1 MIHKKLRRHLQY
13 TAVYHGTKHICNFSV
28 TPIIVQLGSI
38 LYLDLNFSFWPNFR
52 SICLVQTWK
61 LFLWVPQTQIWSVTG
76 SSRAGAI
83 FQAKSN
89 IKPLPT
95 PKTIDLKCYLIPFCS
110 NSDFW
115 MQNQTIFGPF
125 CLKKSDFRPKSE
137 KIGSLGTASVWF
149 LNSALMVPQ
158 ACLWCLRLFSCLQR
172 CGLHLLSVRVKNIED
187 GVKFICGAIFNF
199 WMWFL
204 YVY

>member
-1 MIHKKLRRHLQY
+1 MLMLRTIIDWDFKKLAFRRC
-13 TAVYHGTKHICNFSV
+13 VS
-28 TPIIVQLGSI
+28 
-38 LYLDLNFSFWPNFR
+38 
-52 SICLVQTWK
+52 QTWK
-61 LFLWVPQTQIWSVTG
+61 LFLWVPQTQFWPVTG

-149 LNSALMVPQ
+149 LTSALMVPQ
-158 ACLWCLRLFSCLQR
+158 ACLWCLRLFLTLVVLR
-172 CGLHLLSVRVKNIED
+172 LSWGCDNK
-187 GVKFICGAIFNF
+187 
-199 WMWFL
+199 
-204 YVY
+204 